1 MTTQPKHFADRLIL
15 ASRRLGHPLC
25 VGLDPHLDRI
35 PSMFFEERG
44 GGDGAADAAAVERF
58 LLAVLE
64 RIAGRVAV
72 VKPQIA
78 FFEALGPPGLEIL
91 TRIVRAARQLGLLV
105 LLDAKRGDIGSTAR
119 AYADAYLA
127 PGAPFEVDAITLNP
141 YLGGD
146 SLAPFVDAAEGAGRG
161 LFVLVKTSNP
171 GGADLQDRHLESGET
186 LFEAVATLLA
196 AAAERLVG
204 PTTGWSSLGVVVGAT
219 WPEAFDRVRGA
230 LPRAPFL
237 VPGYGAQG
245 GRAEDAVRGFV
256 AGPDGRLE
264 GGLVNASRAVLFPA
278 AAAEATGVADWER
291 AIDAAVDH
299 AVGELSAAVE
309 AS

>member
-1 MTTQPKHFADRLIL
+1 MKASPPRHFADRLTL

-35 PSMFFEERG
+35 PALFGPPR
-44 GGDGAADAAAVERF
+44 DAATVERF
-58 LLAVLE
+58 LRAVLD
-64 RIAGRVAV
+64 RIAGRVVV

-78 FFEALGPPGLEIL
+78 FFEALGPPGIEVLA
-91 TRIVRAARQLGLLV
+91 RVVRAARELGLLV

-146 SLAPFVDAAEGAGRG
+146 SLAPFVEAAERGGRG

-171 GGADLQDRHLESGET
+171 GGADLQDRRLEGSDGDT
-186 LFEAVATLLA
+186 DGKALFEATATLLA
-196 AAAERLVG
+196 DAAARLTG
-204 PTTGWSSLGVVVGAT
+204 PETGWSSLGVVVGAT
-219 WPEAFDRVRGA
+219 WPEAFDRVRA
-230 LPRAPFL
+230 ILPTSPFL

-245 GRAEDAVRGFV
+245 GRAVDAVRGFV

-278 AAAEATGVADWER
+278 GAAEARSAADWQR

-299 AVGELSAAVE
+299 AVDELGAAI
-309 AS
+309 AD